1 MSAVRPLR
9 AVLDAFDAGAASL
22 AEVSRRTG
30 LDRDVVDAAVDHLV
44 RLGRLSAQQLAV
56 GCPPSGCGGCASG
69 AADGGAGCGAEGP
82 SAVRSGP
89 VLVALSVRRPT
100 GGG

>member
-1 MSAVRPLR
+1 MSGRGPLR

-22 AEVSRRTG
+22 ADVAHRTG

-69 AADGGAGCGAEGP
+69 TADGAAGCGADGP

-100 GGG
+100 DVG